1 MRGPVITGTH
11 SGVGKTAVAP
21 GLAAS
26 ILFFVVTNFGVWA
39 LDSLYPRTLE
49 GLVICYVA
57 AIPFFANTLAGTLF
71 YTAVLFG
78 GVPWSKFAH
87 MFYKPAAAFQKK
99 VEEANGS
106 SNLPRPANVNHIVR

>member
-11 SGVGKTAVAP
+11 SGVAKTAAGA

-78 GVPWSKFAH
+78 GFALADLRIS
-87 MFYKPAAAFQKK
+87 PRT
-99 VEEANGS
+99 VELLRLTGFVG
-106 SNLPRPANVNHIVR
+106 LGD

>member
-11 SGVGKTAVAP
+11 SGVAKTAVAP

-78 GVPWSKFAH
+78 GFALAERKIAV
-87 MFYKPAAAFQKK
+87 FATAAR
-99 VEEANGS
+99 S
-106 SNLPRPANVNHIVR
+106 